1 MKKEKDPASQERLIE
16 LRKKLG
22 ELNDALSSLKG
33 QWTTE
38 RDIIENI
45 RQIKASIDEAHMEEQ
60 RAERIG
66 DLSKVA
72 EIRYGKMI
80 QFQKDLEVA
89 NGKLQQ
95 MQEKNQMLKEEVGA
109 EDVAA
114 VVAKWTGIP
123 VDRLL
128 EGEKD
133 KLVHAESTL
142 AARVVGQGKRHQGGC
157 QCGAPC
163 PSWLAGPRSTPGL
176 IYLSWPDRSR

>member
-142 AARVVGQGKRHQGGC
+142 ARE
-157 QCGAPC
+157 
-163 PSWLAGPRSTPGL
+163 WLVRKTLSRRLPMRCAVPELACRTQSTPGL